1 MEINYS
7 VLKNGVKLI
16 QLAGRMDM
24 KGVES
29 IDLKFT
35 AYASSEKAGVVVD
48 LAQVSFLASIA
59 IRLLLTNARALQ
71 ARGGKLALLN
81 PDPLVAQV
89 LSTSGVDKMI
99 PVFADLEVRL
109 CACAGRNPGLNEPP
123 SR

>member
-16 QLAGRMDM
+16 QLTGRMDM

-35 AYASSEKAGVVVD
+35 AYATSEKAGVVVD

-81 PDPLVAQV
+81 PDSLVAQV

-99 PVFADLEVRL
+99 PVFADLEA
-109 CACAGRNPGLNEPP
+109 ACAHVLAGIQA
-123 SR
+123 